1 MNQEKSRKYLS
12 EIDEWINEM
21 DSIDLNNTNSGEDS
35 GLDSS
40 VKSLKSFSVE
50 QDNISTSSNITRKL
64 STSSTKSTV
73 SINEDK
79 SSLVSNDLAKSF
91 ELVCT
96 QIKSLFQMF
105 EKRQEQLSK
114 LAYPST
120 SKPVQRVEPQQT
132 QSSQNEQNTSLSAS
146 NSPTSSSSSSSSSIS
161 INSAIPQHYIDINKF
176 NSALI
181 KRESMLKVN

>member
-132 QSSQNEQNTSLSAS
+132 QSQNEQITSLSAS